1 VANHPSALKRHRQSR
16 KRRVANRSSKARLH
30 TLVRDLQETIAKGDK
45 KQAQEKLREISQAL
59 AKAASKGLLHPSNA
73 SRRTGRLSRRVA
85 AIGG

>member
-1 VANHPSALKRHRQSR
+1 MANHPSALKRYRQSR
-16 KRRVANRSSKARLH
+16 KRRTANRSSKARLH
-30 TLVRDLQETIAKGDK
+30 TLIRELQETIATGNK

-73 SRRTGRLSRRVA
+73 ARRTGRLSRRVA